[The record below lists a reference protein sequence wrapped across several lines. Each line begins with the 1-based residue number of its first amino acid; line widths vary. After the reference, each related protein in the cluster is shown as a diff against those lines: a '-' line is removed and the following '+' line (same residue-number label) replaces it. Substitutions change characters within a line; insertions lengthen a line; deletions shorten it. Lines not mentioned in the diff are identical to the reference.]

1 MCITHVKLQRS
12 SLETYTLSHR
22 TKIISVRHWLSY
34 QQGENLW
41 TLTTDRKMV
50 RSDALPTELRG
61 TCQHWYWIFK
71 SCFIFRT
78 HCKDQALKHIHCC
91 IALKEAPL
99 QWLAI
104 DSEGLKLCPHK
115 FAVSIEDFLS
125 SFITKVFFVLMH
137 HLTLTSWAKAREK
150 LDDKWH
156 VCQHIK
162 TQRLVIRRKIMIR
175 KIRKKLP
182 KTATWCGQMLYPLSC
197 RELVCM

>member
-1 MCITHVKLQRS
+1 MCITHVNLQRS
-12 SLETYTLSHR
+12 SLETYTLFHR

-61 TCQHWYWIFK
+61 TCQHW
-71 SCFIFRT
+71 
-78 HCKDQALKHIHCC
+78 CC

-125 SFITKVFFVLMH
+125 SFIAKVFFVLMH
-137 HLTLTSWAKAREK
+137 HLTLTSWAK

-197 RELVCM
+197 GELVCM